1 MRHDELAR
9 LTLRSLAYA
18 ELCADDVGRDGR
30 EVLDLLAQSVERTDG
45 QALARMIDI
54 LGGHAPAAQVGARPP
69 FLRGSVRYV

>member
-18 ELCADDVGRDGR
+18 ELCTDEIERDGR
-30 EVLDLLAQSVERTDG
+30 EVLELLAHSVERDDG
-45 QALARMIDI
+45 RALERMIDD
-54 LGGHAPAAQVGARPP
+54 LGGHAPAPQVGARPP